1 MSGTQTEVRHPIFIF
16 FYSTIFLSTIIF
28 LAYLDQSS
36 MCRYCCYYGSGV
48 FFCVCLLF
56 KFQSFSHKPH
66 GNKLGRNV
74 ILSRA
79 PEFTP
84 GFQWGSYCSIF
95 SLLCS
100 VQYIIVIPPFPEG
113 GEGYTVLPLSV
124 CPSVLPSVQDIFRRI
139 FLSKR

>member
-1 MSGTQTEVRHPIFIF
+1 MSGTQTEKSDILFLFFFIAPYF
-16 FYSTIFLSTIIF
+16 CQQLSFQLTWTKVPCVGIVVTMDP
-28 LAYLDQSS
+28 LSS
-36 MCRYCCYYGSGV
+36 S
-48 FFCVCLLF
+48 VCLLF

-124 CPSVLPSVQDIFRRI
+124 CPSVQAIFRRI